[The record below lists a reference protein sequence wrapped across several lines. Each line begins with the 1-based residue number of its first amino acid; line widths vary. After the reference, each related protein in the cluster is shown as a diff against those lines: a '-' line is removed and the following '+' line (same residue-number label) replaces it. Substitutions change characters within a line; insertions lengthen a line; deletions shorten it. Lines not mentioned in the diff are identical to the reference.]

1 MKQAS
6 HFDVH
11 KGWKV
16 LLTDIGLNTAE
27 VLTLAG
33 LPADLFV
40 RQGARISPAQYFELW
55 RATEELA
62 GREDLP
68 LKFGQAIT
76 VEAFDPPIF
85 ASLCS
90 HNLNEALQRLA
101 LFKRLIGPMN
111 LQLDFDDKKTSVII
125 ECYGHQ
131 GDLPFSV
138 GALELVFFTALA
150 RLGTR
155 KKIVPLVLELPEL
168 PREMG
173 PYQNFL
179 GRQIT
184 VGSTTKIVFTSDDA
198 TYPFITENKPMW
210 DFFEPGLKEQL
221 SELEAETPVSQRVK
235 SILLTLLPSG
245 HSSIETAAGKLAMS
259 PRTLQRH
266 LAKESLNYQTIL
278 NGTRK
283 ELAQHY
289 LNNSAISTGE
299 ISYLLGYQDSNSFLR
314 AFKDWTGMTPGEFRQ
329 PHNRDGSFH

>member
-1 MKQAS
+1 MRQVS

-16 LLTDIGLNTAE
+16 LLTDIGLNTGE
-27 VLTLAG
+27 VLKLAG
-33 LPADLFV
+33 LPADTFV

-55 RATEELA
+55 RAIEELA

-68 LKFGQAIT
+68 LKFGQAVT
-76 VEAFDPPIF
+76 VESFDPPIF

-101 LFKRLIGPMN
+101 LFKRLIGPMH
-111 LQLDFDDKKTSVII
+111 LKLDFDDKRTSVII

-131 GDLPFSV
+131 GNLPFSV

-150 RLGTR
+150 RFGTR
-155 KKIVPLVLELPEL
+155 KRIVPLALELPEL
-168 PREMG
+168 PQSMT
-173 PYQNFL
+173 PYDNYF
-179 GRQIT
+179 GRSIRP
-184 VGSTTKIVFTSDDA
+184 GSQTRIVFSAADGA
-198 TYPFITENKPMW
+198 SPFITENKTMW

-235 SILLTLLPSG
+235 SILLAMLPSG
-245 HSSIETAAGKLAMS
+245 HSSIEVAASKLAMS

-266 LAKESLNYQTIL
+266 LAKESVSFQTIL

-289 LNNSAISTGE
+289 LSNSAISTGE
-299 ISYLLGYQDSNSFLR
+299 ISYLLGYQDSNSFQR
-314 AFKDWTGMTPGEFRQ
+314 AFKDWTGMTPGEYRQ
-329 PHNRDGSFH
+329 PPSQPGGYH